1 MISGE
6 CRVEPIGLS
15 SGHQL
20 ALDGLRLRLD
30 LRIVAA
36 TAADGSAEAVWRVE
50 DGRIRTLSLN
60 VPAVYRRA
68 AMLAGIGALA
78 VALLVWFAGSRAPSE
93 AQGPTLAPGAPG
105 ARETDG
111 LASSA
116 PRSSGAGAS
125 AAAAPSVGA
134 AGDAASAASPDRGDV
149 APRVAPLAPAA
160 QPPAPVSVEPAA
172 PAAPAAAGTVRP
184 SPSQP
189 ARPRPS
195 APSPALTNREM
206 LDLFSDPK

>member
-15 SGHQL
+15 TGHQL

-30 LRIVAA
+30 LRIVAG

-68 AMLAGIGALA
+68 AMLAGLGVLA

-93 AQGPTLAPGAPG
+93 AQAPALTPG
-105 ARETDG
+105 VSVTWETDG
-111 LASSA
+111 NASSVG
-116 PRSSGAGAS
+116 GAG
-125 AAAAPSVGA
+125 G
-134 AGDAASAASPDRGDV
+134 AASASEPSPAPASPDHGDV
-149 APRVAPLAPAA
+149 APRVAPLPPAA
-160 QPPAPVSVEPAA
+160 QLPAPVTVEPAA
-172 PAAPAAAGTVRP
+172 PPAPAAAETVRP
-184 SPSQP
+184 PPPSQP
-189 ARPRPS
+189 ARPRPA
-195 APSPALTNREM
+195 APSPALTDREM